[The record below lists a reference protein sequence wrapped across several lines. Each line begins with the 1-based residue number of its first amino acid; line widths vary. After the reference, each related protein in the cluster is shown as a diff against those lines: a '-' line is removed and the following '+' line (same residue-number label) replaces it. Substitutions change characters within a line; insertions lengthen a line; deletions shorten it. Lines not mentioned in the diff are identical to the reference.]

1 MPAVIKMKKSNKFY
15 LIIVFIF
22 ILSCLLF
29 LFSFYLNKNIV
40 LDEQGVFTSLMI
52 GDKVGFDTNNTALTF
67 GMIPAGGSSQRNI
80 SLENSYNFPIEVE
93 FKLKGDIKEFLVF
106 DKVVYLS
113 AGEVKEIAFYA
124 QAPPSS
130 EFGNYSGIFSVVF
143 KKHLF

>member
-1 MPAVIKMKKSNKFY
+1 
-15 LIIVFIF
+15 
-22 ILSCLLF
+22 
-29 LFSFYLNKNIV
+29 
-40 LDEQGVFTSLMI
+40 MI
-52 GDKVGFDTNNTALTF
+52 GNQIGFDTNNTALIF
-67 GMIPAGGSSQRNI
+67 GMISSGSSSQRNI
-80 SLENSYNFPIEVE
+80 FLENSYSFPIEVE

-143 KKHLF
+143 KKYLF